1 MCNIAVT
8 YPDCANRGKMAT
20 GEVADEGEEAD
31 ASLDAP
37 APDRESDAAK
47 REHPRFVRS
56 VVRSRRVRAIALVL
70 ALLTAPIAW
79 SYVGALRGPG
89 MDSDAAR
96 SVEWM
101 RDHHLGWVV
110 DRAEQFWTSHHQPKV
125 GGRPSEAVAIP
136 AIASTIAAPAG
147 VEEPTTTTPTTAPVT
162 TATTVTSAPVATV
175 PVTAVPLDLPLER
188 PAPIVSPATP
198 TIPGEGQWSPVGPT
212 VEGYAGAYATL
223 VRADAVHTSLL
234 GAVVWIDPHVLQFR
248 LFPGTKTPGGPFD
261 RPNQVPDELQ
271 ASLVGAFEG
280 GFRQADSHGGIA
292 FAGREC
298 YPLREA
304 AATLAI
310 DHHGMPTIGLWGR
323 DFRALSNYDGV
334 RQNLD
339 LVVDNGEPVPTLD
352 TDQNKAWGFTGPKNN
367 TFVYRS
373 GIGQTK
379 DGALVWV
386 GGPGFS
392 VKTLAQTLV
401 RAGAVRGMQLD
412 INQEW
417 VQFNT
422 YAMGPAGKVIGRKLM
437 SDMSHTGDRFL
448 TVDTRDFVAIMTR
461 HS

>member
-1 MCNIAVT
+1 MTN
-8 YPDCANRGKMAT
+8 P
-20 GEVADEGEEAD
+20 
-31 ASLDAP
+31 
-37 APDRESDAAK
+37 
-47 REHPRFVRS
+47 
-56 VVRSRRVRAIALVL
+56 
-70 ALLTAPIAW
+70 
-79 SYVGALRGPG
+79 
-89 MDSDAAR
+89 
-96 SVEWM
+96 
-101 RDHHLGWVV
+101 
-110 DRAEQFWTSHHQPKV
+110 
-125 GGRPSEAVAIP
+125 
-136 AIASTIAAPAG
+136 ASTLVSSSTVAL
-147 VEEPTTTTPTTAPVT
+147 PTN
-162 TATTVTSAPVATV
+162 
-175 PVTAVPLDLPLER
+175 LPLAQ
-188 PAPIVSPATP
+188 PAPIVSPASP
-198 TIPGEGQWSPVGPT
+198 TIPGEGQWAPVGPT

-223 VRADAVHTSLL
+223 VRADAVHTSILA
-234 GAVVWIDPHVLQFR
+234 AVVWIDPHVLALR

-271 ASLVGAFEG
+271 ARLVGAFEG

-298 YPLREA
+298 YPLREG

-310 DHHGMPTIGLWGR
+310 DHEGMPTVGLWGR
-323 DFRALSNYDGV
+323 DFRALEHYDGV

-339 LVVDNGEPVPTLD
+339 LIVDNGAPVPTLD

-373 GIGQTK
+373 GIGQTA

-392 VKTLAQTLV
+392 VKTLAETLV
-401 RAGAVRGMQLD
+401 RAGSVRGMQLD

-422 YAMGPAGKVIGRKLM
+422 YAIGPAGKVVGRKLM

-461 HS
+461 HA

>member
-1 MCNIAVT
+1 
-8 YPDCANRGKMAT
+8 
-20 GEVADEGEEAD
+20 
-31 ASLDAP
+31 
-37 APDRESDAAK
+37 
-47 REHPRFVRS
+47 
-56 VVRSRRVRAIALVL
+56 
-70 ALLTAPIAW
+70 
-79 SYVGALRGPG
+79 
-89 MDSDAAR
+89 
-96 SVEWM
+96 M
-101 RDHHLGWVV
+101 RDHRLGWVV
-110 DRAEQFWTSHHQPKV
+110 DRAEQFWTSHHQPKI
-125 GGRPSEAVAIP
+125 GGRPSAAIARP
-136 AIASTIAAPAG
+136 AIASTVPTGTAPAAEQSATTVPSAAPATARG
-147 VEEPTTTTPTTAPVT
+147 PSTTTSPTGGGP
-162 TATTVTSAPVATV
+162 TVTV
-175 PVTAVPLDLPLER
+175 PTNLPLAQ

-198 TIPGEGQWSPVGPT
+198 AIPGEGQWAPIGPT

-223 VRADAVHTSLL
+223 VRADAVHTSIL
-234 GAVVWIDPHVLQFR
+234 GAVVWIDPHVLALR

-298 YPLREA
+298 YPLREG

-310 DHHGMPTIGLWGR
+310 DHEGMPTVGLWGR
-323 DFRALSNYDGV
+323 DFHPLGHYDGV

-339 LVVDNGEPVPTLD
+339 LIVDNGAPVPTLD

-373 GIGQTK
+373 GIGQTA

-392 VKTLAQTLV
+392 VKTLAETLV
-401 RAGAVRGMQLD
+401 RAGSVRGMQLD

-422 YAMGPAGKVIGRKLM
+422 YVMGPAGKVVGRKLM

-461 HS
+461 HA